1 MMPEVSIRKFTDEG
15 IEQFR
20 NYLAELRNGST
31 SPPPF
36 HILNDPATSE
46 PIDDDVQIENRN
58 FETRLDLARYLD
70 FTLVNIESDSLETDV
85 HLWSW
90 LSLLYFDQVC
100 PTQKDG
106 VRRPGR
112 DYRHIL
118 EPGYPNGHRHLL
130 CGLYMVYSVYELG
143 ENLSKLLLCSA
154 IPIENKF
161 HHELAGRQS
170 LITNRGT
177 LEAVHSL
184 YYEQAANKP
193 KRGAQVKK
201 PAPGSFYRFIGI
213 IQQLDLNY
221 DLYSMSGNEIL
232 DLLPPEFNKWKGQR
246 PLL

>member
-1 MMPEVSIRKFTDEG
+1 MAGTAIRKFTDEG
-15 IEQFR
+15 IEPFR
-20 NYLAELRNGST
+20 NYLAELREGST

-46 PIDDDVQIENRN
+46 PINGGGEIENRE
-58 FETRLDLARYLD
+58 FAIRLELAQYLD
-70 FTLVNIESDSLETDV
+70 EALEGIESDSIETDV

-90 LSLLYFDQVC
+90 LSLLYFDQLC
-100 PTQKDG
+100 PAQKDG
-106 VRRPGR
+106 VRKPGR

-130 CGLYMVYSVYELG
+130 CGPYMVYSVYGLG
-143 ENLSKLLLCSA
+143 ENLSKLLLCTS
-154 IPIENKF
+154 IPVENKF

-170 LITNRGT
+170 LITNRGS

-184 YYEQAANKP
+184 YYEKANGKP

-201 PAPGSFYRFIGI
+201 PAPGTFYRFIGI

-221 DLYSMSGNEIL
+221 DLYSMTGEEVL
-232 DLLPPEFNKWKGQR
+232 ELLPAEFNKWKG
-246 PLL
+246 